1 MDRANLFEPKPWG
14 SSGGP
19 VGSVQCR
26 STYGDV
32 CGRSEPLH
40 RGDSDSACD
49 GVNTFVQQI
58 FTVSST
64 NERPMDRRTPHG
76 VRSAPV
82 HRLCDADG
90 ARASGA
96 AQKSRRHAMSRNEEF
111 VTDGGPPRGATSL
124 KRMRLVRHKCTH
136 LASKMAESGL
146 NATKCAVP
154 QYINTYCQ

>member
-1 MDRANLFEPKPWG
+1 M
-14 SSGGP
+14 
-19 VGSVQCR
+19 GSVQCR

-111 VTDGGPPRGATSL
+111 VTDGGPPRGATSH
-124 KRMRLVRHKCTH
+124 MQT
-136 LASKMAESGL
+136 
-146 NATKCAVP
+146 
-154 QYINTYCQ
+154 